1 MFSILQE
8 NIFIYVYKDIQIT
21 KIITTMKKLLFFLL
35 LSIVSYTSTY
45 AQDPI
50 VIKQDSSVRDL
61 DEPID
66 VRDLPFRQR
75 LKFGGGIGGLQ
86 FGNPTVVGI
95 SPMVGYQATNDLIV
109 GLAVDYQYQ
118 GGTIFGQKY
127 SINQYGPRLFGQYR
141 LHLLENILS
150 GAFLQG
156 EVQKYYASSGG
167 RSVDYDVQALAGI
180 GIGFGGF
187 NLTALYNLN
196 YNELTSPYGSPI
208 VIRVGGFF
216 F

>member
-1 MFSILQE
+1 
-8 NIFIYVYKDIQIT
+8 
-21 KIITTMKKLLFFLL
+21 MKKLIFLL
-35 LSIVSYTSTY
+35 FLSIVSYTSTY

-95 SPMVGYQATNDLIV
+95 SPMVGYQATNDFIV
-109 GLAVDYQYQ
+109 GLALDYQYQ
-118 GGTIFGQKY
+118 GGTLFGQKY

-156 EVQKYYASSGG
+156 EVQKYYASSSGQ
-167 RSVDYDVQALAGI
+167 SIDYDVQALAGI

-196 YNELTSPYGSPI
+196 YNERTSPYGSPI

>member
-1 MFSILQE
+1 
-8 NIFIYVYKDIQIT
+8 
-21 KIITTMKKLLFFLL
+21 MKKLLFFLF

-61 DEPID
+61 DEPVD

-118 GGTIFGQKY
+118 GGTLFGQKY

-156 EVQKYYASSGG
+156 EVQKYYASSQG

-196 YNELTSPYGSPI
+196 YNEATSPYGSPI

>member
-1 MFSILQE
+1 
-8 NIFIYVYKDIQIT
+8 
-21 KIITTMKKLLFFLL
+21 MKKLLFFLF
-35 LSIVSYTSTY
+35 LSTVSYTSTY

-61 DEPID
+61 DEPVD

-118 GGTIFGQKY
+118 GGTLFGQKY

-156 EVQKYYASSGG
+156 ELQKYYASSQG
-167 RSVDYDVQALAGI
+167 RSVDYDVQALAGV
-180 GIGFGGF
+180 GVGFGGF
-187 NLTALYNLN
+187 NLTVLYNLN
-196 YNELTSPYGSPI
+196 YNEFTSPYGSPL

>member
-1 MFSILQE
+1 
-8 NIFIYVYKDIQIT
+8 
-21 KIITTMKKLLFFLL
+21 MKKLLFFLF

-61 DEPID
+61 DEPVD

-118 GGTIFGQKY
+118 GGTLFGQKY
-127 SINQYGPRLFGQYR
+127 SVNQYGPRLFGQYR

-156 EVQKYYASSGG
+156 EVQKYYASSQG

-196 YNELTSPYGSPI
+196 YNEGTSPYGSPI

>member
-1 MFSILQE
+1 
-8 NIFIYVYKDIQIT
+8 
-21 KIITTMKKLLFFLL
+21 MKNLLFFLF

-61 DEPID
+61 DEPVD

-95 SPMVGYQATNDLIV
+95 SPMMGYQATNDLIV

-118 GGTIFGQKY
+118 GGTLFGQKY

-167 RSVDYDVQALAGI
+167 RSVVYDVQALAGI

-187 NLTALYNLN
+187 NITAWYNLN

>member
-1 MFSILQE
+1 
-8 NIFIYVYKDIQIT
+8 
-21 KIITTMKKLLFFLL
+21 MKNLLFFLF
-35 LSIVSYTSTY
+35 LSIVSYTSIY

-61 DEPID
+61 DEPVD

-95 SPMVGYQATNDLIV
+95 SPMMGYQATNDLIV

-118 GGTIFGQKY
+118 GGTLFGQKY

-167 RSVDYDVQALAGI
+167 RSVVYDVQALAGI

-187 NLTALYNLN
+187 NITALYNLN

>member
-1 MFSILQE
+1 MY
-8 NIFIYVYKDIQIT
+8 FIYVYRDIQLT
-21 KIITTMKKLLFFLL
+21 KIITIMKKFLFFLF

-61 DEPID
+61 DEPVD

-95 SPMVGYQATNDLIV
+95 SPMMGYQATNDLIV

-118 GGTIFGQKY
+118 GGTLFGQKY

-167 RSVDYDVQALAGI
+167 RSVVYDVQALAGI

-187 NLTALYNLN
+187 NITALYNLN

>member
-1 MFSILQE
+1 
-8 NIFIYVYKDIQIT
+8 
-21 KIITTMKKLLFFLL
+21 MKKFFFFLF
-35 LSIVSYTSTY
+35 LSIVSYTSIY

-61 DEPID
+61 DEPVD

-118 GGTIFGQKY
+118 GGTLFGQKY
-127 SINQYGPRLFGQYR
+127 SVNQYGPRLFGQYR

-156 EVQKYYASSGG
+156 EVQKYYASSQG

-196 YNELTSPYGSPI
+196 YNEGTSPYGSPI

>member
-1 MFSILQE
+1 
-8 NIFIYVYKDIQIT
+8 
-21 KIITTMKKLLFFLL
+21 MKNLLFFLF

-61 DEPID
+61 DEPVD

-95 SPMVGYQATNDLIV
+95 SPMMGYQATNDLIV

-118 GGTIFGQKY
+118 GGTLFGQKY

-167 RSVDYDVQALAGI
+167 RSVVYDVQALAGI

-187 NLTALYNLN
+187 NITALYNLN

>member
-1 MFSILQE
+1 MY
-8 NIFIYVYKDIQIT
+8 FIYVYRDIQLT
-21 KIITTMKKLLFFLL
+21 KIITIMKNLLFFLF

-61 DEPID
+61 DEPVD

-95 SPMVGYQATNDLIV
+95 SPMMGYQATNDLIV

-118 GGTIFGQKY
+118 GGTLFGQKY

-167 RSVDYDVQALAGI
+167 RSVVYDVQALAGI

-187 NLTALYNLN
+187 NITALYNLN

>member
-1 MFSILQE
+1 
-8 NIFIYVYKDIQIT
+8 
-21 KIITTMKKLLFFLL
+21 MKKLIFFLF

>member
-1 MFSILQE
+1 
-8 NIFIYVYKDIQIT
+8 
-21 KIITTMKKLLFFLL
+21 MKKLLFFLL

-61 DEPID
+61 DEPVD

-118 GGTIFGQKY
+118 GGTLFGQKY

-156 EVQKYYASSGG
+156 EVQKYYASSQG

-196 YNELTSPYGSPI
+196 YNEGTSPYGSPI

>member
-1 MFSILQE
+1 
-8 NIFIYVYKDIQIT
+8 
-21 KIITTMKKLLFFLL
+21 MKKFLFFLF

-61 DEPID
+61 DEPVD

-95 SPMVGYQATNDLIV
+95 SPMMGYQATNDLIV

-118 GGTIFGQKY
+118 GGTLFGQKY

-167 RSVDYDVQALAGI
+167 RSVVYDVQALAGI

-187 NLTALYNLN
+187 NITALYNLN

>member
-1 MFSILQE
+1 
-8 NIFIYVYKDIQIT
+8 
-21 KIITTMKKLLFFLL
+21 MKKILFFLF

-61 DEPID
+61 DEPVDI
-66 VRDLPFRQR
+66 RDLPFRQR

-86 FGNPTVVGI
+86 FGNPTVIGV
-95 SPMVGYQATNDLIV
+95 SPMVGYQASNDLIV
-109 GLAVDYQYQ
+109 GLAVDYQYFKFRGIEAQ
-118 GGTIFGQKY
+118 
-127 SINQYGPRLFGQYR
+127 NQYGPRLFGQYR
-141 LHLLENILS
+141 LHLLENLLS
-150 GAFLQG
+150 GAFLQA
-156 EVQKYYASSGG
+156 EVQKYYASAGSL
-167 RSVDYDVQALAGI
+167 SFDYDVQALAGI

-196 YNELTSPYGSPI
+196 YNERTSPYGSPI

>member
-1 MFSILQE
+1 
-8 NIFIYVYKDIQIT
+8 
-21 KIITTMKKLLFFLL
+21 MKKLLFF

-61 DEPID
+61 DEPVD

-118 GGTIFGQKY
+118 GGTLFGQKY

-156 EVQKYYASSGG
+156 EVQKYYASSQG

-196 YNELTSPYGSPI
+196 YKEGTSPYGSPL

>member
-1 MFSILQE
+1 
-8 NIFIYVYKDIQIT
+8 
-21 KIITTMKKLLFFLL
+21 MKKLLFFLF

-61 DEPID
+61 DEPVD

-118 GGTIFGQKY
+118 GGTLFGQKY
-127 SINQYGPRLFGQYR
+127 SVNQYGPRLFGQYR

-156 EVQKYYASSGG
+156 EVQKYYASSQGV
-167 RSVDYDVQALAGI
+167 SVDYDVQALAGI

-196 YNELTSPYGSPI
+196 YNERTSPYGSPL